1 MRIQCTKKLLDRM
14 KISAAEAKKAGE
26 TSAAEDFFCWHA
38 NLITLDRRKA
48 LIFVNN
54 STRLTVIAYRPKPS
68 AYKNPGE
75 ILETGIRELFTALG
89 IHDDVTE
96 QYLQKAGSC
105 LITTSGTRSQIARM
119 NKMAEGAAWQS
130 LFFREDKVLQTT
142 ASVELAN
149 DVFAEGKEL
158 LVPEERLFELLC
170 RMINVSET
178 EWDKVRD
185 VPSYR
190 LKITIDLENYDI
202 YRIIEA
208 PARARFWQL
217 HEAIQRSF
225 GWLGYHLHMF
235 TFYDGEVTAHQNR
248 MYYSKNRRMVILDH
262 RDPEAEQYH
271 DPEKYEIYK
280 DRSLMLRDVF
290 EKCDSCVYT
299 YDFGDDWEHVITV
312 EDRIKDGSGKIR
324 LLEMQ
329 GERPPE
335 DVGGEGGF
343 EEYMRILSDKND
355 PEYEATVQWAEI
367 TKAKPET
374 MEEINEKIRFLT

>member
-38 NLITLDRRKA
+38 NVITLDRRKA

-158 LVPEERLFELLC
+158 LVPEEQLFELLC

-178 EWDKVRD
+178 EWDIPNTTNAFIPNVYVDITKYIDR
-185 VPSYR
+185 
-190 LKITIDLENYDI
+190 KIAAMEEYKTQICHYPNPRSI
-202 YRIIEA
+202 QGI
-208 PARARFWQL
+208 RAL
-217 HEAIQRSF
+217 A
-225 GWLGYHLHMF
+225 
-235 TFYDGEVTAHQNR
+235 
-248 MYYSKNRRMVILDH
+248 
-262 RDPEAEQYH
+262 
-271 DPEKYEIYK
+271 
-280 DRSLMLRDVF
+280 MLRGTTISREYAEAF
-290 EKCDSCVYT
+290 ML
-299 YDFGDDWEHVITV
+299 
-312 EDRIKDGSGKIR
+312 IR
-324 LLEMQ
+324 
-329 GERPPE
+329 
-335 DVGGEGGF
+335 
-343 EEYMRILSDKND
+343 
-355 PEYEATVQWAEI
+355 EI
-367 TKAKPET
+367 
-374 MEEINEKIRFLT
+374 R